1 MRKWI
6 VQVFAIVLLGWLV
19 HQHFVLSSEELES
32 AINRELPVGS
42 SKAEVLNFIN
52 ARRPLFHDEKTD
64 EIKARLSGLAENMVY
79 KKDLIVTFSFDA
91 KGKLISHSTR
101 AYVTFF

>member
-6 VQVFAIVLLGWLV
+6 VPLFAIVLLGWFV
-19 HQHFVLSSEELES
+19 HQHYVLSSERLES

-79 KKDLIVTFSFDA
+79 KKDVIVTFSFDA
-91 KGKLISHSTR
+91 NGKLISHSTK